1 MEQTEEESS
10 KTSSDSFEIFQL
22 VGSGFLNDE
31 VMDCNGKYE
40 VVPNEIHNGRAVYGK
55 KNRVVRFTAAERWA
69 IMRRTDNIILVFSKY
84 KDAKTPSDVKR
95 WVVLISF

>member
-1 MEQTEEESS
+1 MEQTESP

-40 VVPNEIHNGRAVYGK
+40 VVPNEIHNGRAVSGK
-55 KNRVVRFTAAERWA
+55 KNGRQIRQRALSNYE
-69 IMRRTDNIILVFSKY
+69 
-84 KDAKTPSDVKR
+84 KDR
-95 WVVLISF
+95 